1 MQESMRAGPYGY
13 GRHEIVSALAGLG
26 YARYGDPAPGTG
38 RISPEELVACPIY
51 SRDHRWISAVA
62 VVLCRASIDW
72 DRMVRLAVDYGFPGT
87 LRGMIEAVRST
98 GGMLGVR
105 RSTGWPHTNRYSRM
119 AYGRCWRR
127 MAADSGSREADMR

>member
-26 YARYGDPAPGTG
+26 YTRYGDPAPGAG
-38 RISPEELVACPIY
+38 RISPEELVACLIY

-98 GGMLGVR
+98 GRDIGSPALDR
-105 RSTGWPHTNRYSRM
+105 LA
-119 AYGRCWRR
+119 AYEPVQPDDIRAVLDTYGC
-127 MAADSGSREADMR
+127 

>member
-1 MQESMRAGPYGY
+1 M
-13 GRHEIVSALAGLG
+13 SALAGLG
-26 YARYGDPAPGTG
+26 YTRYGDPAPGTG
-38 RISPEELVACPIY
+38 RISPEELVACLIY

-98 GGMLGVR
+98 GRDIGSPALDGLA
-105 RSTGWPHTNRYSRM
+105 
-119 AYGRCWRR
+119 AYEPVQPDDIRTVLETYGC
-127 MAADSGSREADMR
+127 